1 MWKSKSKPA
10 SKVLFANAVSL
21 LGPIKGA
28 SCVRDLI
35 WFMLCV
41 FGSVDCFCYVLSEG
55 PFFMLLFLRRKK
67 EGFAWK
73 AASMVLPGMTC
84 SWQPSV
90 CQSMTALS
98 FQVLVCQASPFF
110 CITQPWPNIATAR
123 SVEKSLWLPLN
134 RGSNTQGF
142 NDEASISWTAQNSH
156 HDFSF
161 LTYKDYTDNQE
172 VFWTYLLCY

>member
-1 MWKSKSKPA
+1 MEEQIKACQQSFVCKCCA
-10 SKVLFANAVSL
+10 SVGSYKRCFMCEGLDMIYVMCFWFCWLLLF
-21 LGPIKGA
+21 
-28 SCVRDLI
+28 
-35 WFMLCV
+35 
-41 FGSVDCFCYVLSEG
+41 CFVWR
-55 PFFMLLFLRRKK
+55 PFFFAFVSQKK

-73 AASMVLPGMTC
+73 AASMVLLGMTC

-110 CITQPWPNIATAR
+110 CITQAWPNIATAQ
-123 SVEKSLWLPLN
+123 SVEKSSWLPLN

-172 VFWTYLLCY
+172 VFWVYLLCY